1 MGGRVEAGPGP
12 GGALTVL
19 RRRVV
24 VVVMMMVVM
33 GRVGVQSLGLVG
45 GHVEGGL
52 LDGVCLSGRLL
63 ESVSSHPPQR
73 RREGLSRLRK
83 STDTDRSIMQPTN
96 TKETK
101 RHILT
106 VRPSVSKTK

>member
-24 VVVMMMVVM
+24 VVMMMVVM
-33 GRVGVQSLGLVG
+33 GRVGVESLGLVG

-63 ESVSSHPPQR
+63 ESVSSHPTQR
-73 RREGLSRLRK
+73 RREALSRLRK
-83 STDTDRSIMQPTN
+83 STDTDHSIMQPTN